1 MVTNDRVD
9 VGSGPGVPLGSVRD
23 GRRAVSP
30 RHEIPTGVEIAA
42 QWSWRLIVIATA
54 GLGFLYLLEFFSAVT
69 VPIAIALLGTALTI
83 GAVDW
88 LDRRGVPRILATALV
103 VVLMLVGLF
112 GMLALVG
119 QQLSTQ
125 FSDMRVQV
133 ADGIA
138 QVQSWAQS
146 GPLNLTDSQLDR
158 YVERMQDA
166 IKNFGEDSGAET
178 ITAVGVTLT
187 HLLTGFFIALFASIF
202 FLYEGDRIWAFVVTL
217 FPRSAREK
225 VHSSGKEAWRS
236 LTGFVQATVMVAL
249 VDALGIAGVAWILG
263 VPLALAI
270 GVLVFLGAFVPVV
283 GALLS
288 GMVAV
293 LIALVAQGP
302 VTALI
307 MLGAVIAVQQIEAHV
322 LQPFVMGRFVA
333 VHPLA
338 IILAIVSGITVAG
351 IIGAL
356 VAVPLVASLNGVV
369 RHLAAEAGVPVDDDG
384 LPVQVPPEAE
394 SDPGPDPGPDG
405 EPV

>member
-1 MVTNDRVD
+1 
-9 VGSGPGVPLGSVRD
+9 
-23 GRRAVSP
+23 
-30 RHEIPTGVEIAA
+30 
-42 QWSWRLIVIATA
+42 
-54 GLGFLYLLEFFSAVT
+54 
-69 VPIAIALLGTALTI
+69 
-83 GAVDW
+83 
-88 LDRRGVPRILATALV
+88 
-103 VVLMLVGLF
+103 
-112 GMLALVG
+112 
-119 QQLSTQ
+119 
-125 FSDMRVQV
+125 
-133 ADGIA
+133 
-138 QVQSWAQS
+138 
-146 GPLNLTDSQLDR
+146 
-158 YVERMQDA
+158 MQDA